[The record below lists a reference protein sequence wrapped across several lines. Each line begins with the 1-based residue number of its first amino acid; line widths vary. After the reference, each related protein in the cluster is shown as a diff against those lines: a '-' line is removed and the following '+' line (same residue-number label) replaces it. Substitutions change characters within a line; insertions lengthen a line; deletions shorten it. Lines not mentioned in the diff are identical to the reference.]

1 MDWSLL
7 LSSRRIGKAADD
19 PVLPH
24 RSPYEIDADR
34 IIFSSAFRR
43 LQDKMQVHGRS
54 RSDYVR
60 TRLTHSLEA
69 SRVGRSLAALVG
81 RTVAARHRPDV
92 PQLAADLGH
101 IVAAAALAHDIGN
114 PPFGHSG
121 ETIVAEWFAGSEL
134 GRTALA
140 PLPRRVQAEL
150 RSVEG
155 NAQGFRVVTRLQGW
169 RPQGG
174 LQLTAAVLG
183 AFAKYPAAARG
194 ELAGRQKY
202 GFFTSE
208 AADFAAVAQSCGLT
222 TIGDLA
228 WVRHPLAY
236 LTEAAD
242 DICYLVVDV
251 EDGVKMDFLALGDAE
266 ALLLPL
272 IPGGRL
278 PEDAGDGVD
287 RRLQCLR
294 SHAIDRLIGEAAQ
307 IFLDHEA
314 EILDGRFVGDLL
326 GRSAVAPAIAVIRE
340 VSRTRIYRNDRR
352 AELEAR
358 ARRALEHLLTL
369 QVTAFLDREAGRRSR
384 AEAVLRHFPGAL
396 EAPEDREG
404 WLRTVVDYCFGMTD
418 SFALRQDEA
427 LPADD

>member
-1 MDWSLL
+1 MDWSQL
-7 LSSRRIGKAADD
+7 LSSRRIGKAAAD
-19 PVLPH
+19 PVVPH

-34 IIFSSAFRR
+34 IVFSSAFRR
-43 LQDKMQVHGRS
+43 LQDKMQVHGNS

-81 RTVAARHRPDV
+81 RTVAARHRPDM
-92 PQLAADLGH
+92 PQLAADIGH

-121 ETIVAEWFAGSEL
+121 EAIVAEWFTASDL
-134 GRTALA
+134 GRAVLA
-140 PLPRRVQAEL
+140 PLPPRVQAEL

-155 NAQGFRVVTRLQGW
+155 NAQGFRVLTRLQGW

-183 AFAKYPAAARG
+183 AFAKYPRAIRPDA
-194 ELAGRQKY
+194 EGRQKY
-202 GFFTSE
+202 GFYSSE
-208 AADFAAVAQSCGLT
+208 AADFAAVAGSCGLAPA
-222 TIGDLA
+222 GDLA
-228 WVRHPLAY
+228 WARHPLAY

-251 EDGVKMDFLALGDAE
+251 EDGVKMADLSLAEAE

-272 IPGGRL
+272 VSGGRL
-278 PEDAGDGVD
+278 PADAGDSLD

-294 SHAIDRLIGEAAQ
+294 SHAIDRLIGEAAAM
-307 IFLDHEA
+307 FLDHESQ
-314 EILDGRFVGDLL
+314 ILAGRFAGDLL
-326 GRSAVAPAIAVIRE
+326 GRSPVASAIAEVRA
-340 VSRTRIYRNDRR
+340 VSRVRIYRNDRR
-352 AELEAR
+352 AELEAQ
-358 ARRALEHLLTL
+358 ARHALEQWLTI
-369 QVTAFLDREAGRRSR
+369 QVTAFLDREAGRQAA
-384 AEAVLRHFPGAL
+384 AEPVLRRIPGAL
-396 EAPEDREG
+396 DAPPDREG

-418 SFALRQDEA
+418 SFALRQAEA
-427 LPADD
+427 AHGA